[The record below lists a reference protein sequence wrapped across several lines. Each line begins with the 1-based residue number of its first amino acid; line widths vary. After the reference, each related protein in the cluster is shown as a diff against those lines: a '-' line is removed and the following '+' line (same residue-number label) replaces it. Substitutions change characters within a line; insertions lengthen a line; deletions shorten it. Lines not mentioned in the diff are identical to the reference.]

1 MIRRPDLR
9 NSNPWVKVDKQTYQ
23 ILFTGTFDFINELKV
38 EGHTM
43 TLSLYNQIT
52 EERHNQETIEKIHSE
67 NLEILPN

>member
-23 ILFTGTFDFINELKV
+23 ILFTGTFDIINELKV